1 MNQRVFLILA
11 AVTAIAAAHGL
22 DGYAYREWAW
32 AAPAERDWGRL
43 LRVLGYAPTWL
54 VVALLLWL
62 QGRGQEP
69 SGRPLVVSA
78 RALVFAVVLGGI
90 VSEAAKLLIRRERPN
105 VADGA
110 YHFRAFD
117 IDPFNTSRLGLPSGH
132 AMVAFAGAGAL
143 SQRYPRATPLL
154 LALAA
159 GCGLTRVFAQAHFLS
174 DVVVG
179 ALAGGTLGRWVARR
193 VASEAVAR

>member
-11 AVTAIAAAHGL
+11 AAAAIAAAHGL
-22 DGYAYREWAW
+22 DGYAYREWVW

-54 VVALLLWL
+54 VVALVLWL
-62 QGRGQEP
+62 QGRGREE
-69 SGRPLVVSA
+69 SGRPTVVSA

-90 VSEAAKLLIRRERPN
+90 VSEVAKLLIRRERPN

-117 IDPFNTSRLGLPSGH
+117 VDPFSTSRLGLPSGH
-132 AMVAFAGAGAL
+132 TMVAFAAAGAL
-143 SQRYPRATPLL
+143 CQRYPRAAPVL

-179 ALAGGTLGRWVARR
+179 ALAGGALGRWVARR
-193 VASEAVAR
+193 VAREAEAA